1 MDSRTP
7 LTLTKAVG
15 PLKRRSLPIRLLNVL
30 RLVALLC
37 IGSCLLLAD
46 SADQLIQR
54 VEKRYNSAQTLSV
67 AFNESYSVLGHARQ
81 PESGTLT
88 LRKQGKMRWDYTHP
102 AGKLFISDGK
112 NAYLYTARDN
122 RVEKLKLK
130 DTEDM
135 RAPLAF
141 LLGRLDMKKE
151 FRGFELH
158 NADAGTWLNASAK
171 NARVPYEKVEMLIAP
186 DASIRALKVIGRDE
200 SLLSFSFNNEKIN
213 PPVADELF
221 RFTAPPGAEVVD
233 SLGLGAEAK

>member
-1 MDSRTP
+1 MDSGTP
-7 LTLTKAVG
+7 ITLGKAIR
-15 PLKRRSLPIRLLNVL
+15 PLKRRSRAVRLLNVL
-30 RLVALLC
+30 RLVAFLLM
-37 IGSCLLLAD
+37 GSCLMLAD

-54 VEKRYNSAQTLSV
+54 VEKRYNSAQTLAV
-67 AFNESYSVLGHARQ
+67 GFTESYTVQGHARQ

-88 LRKQGKMRWDYTHP
+88 LRKQGKMRWDYTRP
-102 AGKLFISDGK
+102 PGKLFISDGK
-112 NAYLYTARDN
+112 NVYLYTARDN

-151 FRGFELH
+151 FRDFELH
-158 NADAGTWLNASAK
+158 NADAGTWLDASAK

-200 SLLSFSFNNEKIN
+200 SLLSFSFNNEKMN

-221 RFTAPPGAEVVD
+221 RFTAPRGAEVVD
-233 SLGLGAEAK
+233 SLGLGAEEN